1 MGTNMTESLP
11 LDDNYHEVTCQD
23 LKKDVCENSGDLDME
38 QLMSESNSVFPESD
52 ASEPRR
58 SKRPNE
64 SEDLSIN
71 NKKIRTV
78 IIDSDNEADILGDK
92 SVHDIKVEDQSTL
105 LENIG
110 DPSAGCNPSQGSSE
124 KFQCTACDKVAVEV
138 HSHPLLKVIVCKDCK
153 FLMEEKMHV
162 KVWILIMPM
171 HSPKLLQIG
180 YKMLKYIISFI
191 DMM

>member
-1 MGTNMTESLP
+1 MAESLP

-78 IIDSDNEADILGDK
+78 IIDSDNEADILEDK
-92 SVHDIKVEDQSTL
+92 SAHGIKVEDQSTL
-105 LENIG
+105 RSEETRLNSSHSTLSRM
-110 DPSAGCNPSQGSSE
+110 PSSA
-124 KFQCTACDKVAVEV
+124 
-138 HSHPLLKVIVCKDCK
+138 
-153 FLMEEKMHV
+153 
-162 KVWILIMPM
+162 
-171 HSPKLLQIG
+171 
-180 YKMLKYIISFI
+180 
-191 DMM
+191 